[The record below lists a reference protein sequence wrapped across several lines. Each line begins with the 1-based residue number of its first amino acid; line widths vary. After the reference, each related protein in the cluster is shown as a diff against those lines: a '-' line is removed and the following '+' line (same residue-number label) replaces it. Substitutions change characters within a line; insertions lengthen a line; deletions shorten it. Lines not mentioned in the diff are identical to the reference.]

1 MKRKF
6 SLTHSIVRGIIA
18 TAICIVFV
26 FSASGWQKSDTFA
39 GFPTVEVRLNGNV
52 IQTKVPAID
61 VKGHIMIPR
70 ELIEEILGVSIQEI
84 NDSSTDPSADVSI
97 DLSALEELQ
106 KELASAQEQLSKYAL
121 QATSEGLMPIPSKP
135 VKLDCPYVL
144 LSLGVSPNCSFVDKF
159 GKGGLLG
166 GSMTF
171 IYDNMPKYI
180 DSVRGRDSILVYDV
194 DHEVGFD
201 ILKKAPAS
209 INQII
214 PFTPEELSQ
223 YAPPY
228 IWFRLDTWGRQRGIA
243 VVGGT
248 EDVQGDIAALANLVA
263 SGKVPIDRPV
273 TPQVDTYAMAAK
285 PLDPS
290 AIPEQPTVVSSE
302 HFEVVTHHSCVDD
315 GPIMLKWAEETMDK
329 LVPVFPDALETV
341 PYVSISVTVPSGKLQ
356 YGTAFAH
363 TASNPPKITFIAPSL
378 AAKENPY
385 YDKDWYI
392 GNIAH
397 EFMHCLYEKY
407 SLAATGKSV
416 SNRDVPMWFNEGVGE
431 YARLIVLGESRFDAK
446 QAEQYNPA
454 IQKIIDEGLSSVD
467 AYSGGAWALRYMNS
481 EYGHD
486 KIVSLMKSKEFSFSD
501 AMKKELGVT
510 LTEFEKG
517 LKEWLKK
524 R

>member
-70 ELIEEILGVSIQEI
+70 ELIEEILGVPIQEI
-84 NDSSTDPSADVSI
+84 NDSSTDPSDVSI

-273 TPQVDTYAMAAK
+273 TPQVDAYAMAAK

-341 PYVSISVTVPSGKLQ
+341 PYVSISVTVPSRKLQ
-356 YGTAFAH
+356 YGFAFANP
-363 TASNPPKITFIAPSL
+363 TSNPPKITFIAPSL

>member
-1 MKRKF
+1 MKSTL
-6 SLTHSIVRGIIA
+6 SLAESMVAGIIIC
-18 TAICIVFV
+18 AICAVCIFG
-26 FSASGWQKSDTFA
+26 ASGCQKSDTFA
-39 GFPTVEVRLNGNV
+39 GFPTVEVRLEGEA
-52 IQTKVPAID
+52 IKTETPAID

-70 ELIEEILGVSIQEI
+70 ELIEEILGVSIQETR
-84 NDSSTDPSADVSI
+84 DSSTDPREISI
-97 DLSALEELQ
+97 DLSPLGEFRRQ
-106 KELASAQEQLSKYAL
+106 LASAQEQLSKYAL
-121 QATSEGLMPIPSKP
+121 QSASEGKVPIPSKP
-135 VKLDCPYVL
+135 VKLNCPYVL
-144 LSLGVSPNCSFVDKF
+144 LSLGVSPDCSFVDKF
-159 GKGGLLG
+159 GKGGMLG
-166 GSMTF
+166 GSMTY
-171 IYDNMPKYI
+171 IYDNIPKHI

-201 ILKKAPAS
+201 ILKKTPACMD
-209 INQII
+209 QIL
-214 PFTPEELSQ
+214 PFKPEELSQ

-243 VVGGT
+243 VVGGS

-273 TPQVDTYAMAAK
+273 TPQVDTYAMAAE
-285 PLDPS
+285 PLNPS
-290 AIPEQPTVVSSE
+290 TIPQQPTVVSSE

-315 GPIMLKWAEETMDK
+315 GPIMLTWAEETMDK
-329 LVPVFPDALETV
+329 LLTVFPDALDKV

-378 AAKENPY
+378 AVKENPY

-407 SLAATGKSV
+407 SLAATGKSL
-416 SNRDVPMWFNEGVGE
+416 SDRDVPMWFNEGVGE
-431 YARLIVLGESRFDAK
+431 YARLIVLGESKFDAK
-446 QAEQYNPA
+446 QAEQYDPT

-486 KIVSLMKSKEFSFSD
+486 KIASLMKSKEFSFSD

-510 LTEFEKG
+510 LTEFEEG